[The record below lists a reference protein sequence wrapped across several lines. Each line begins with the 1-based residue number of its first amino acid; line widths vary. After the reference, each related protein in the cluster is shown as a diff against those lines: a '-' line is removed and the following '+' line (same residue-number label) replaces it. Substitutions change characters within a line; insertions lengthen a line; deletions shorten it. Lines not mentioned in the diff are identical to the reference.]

1 MLDVTERLSAAEID
15 DYRDRFERHL
25 AQTVPGRK
33 EFVVAGAEGCTV
45 ESAEGVRYLD
55 MTSGIGVV
63 NVGHNHPAVVQAIVE
78 QASRYSHV
86 NVYGRFVVPEQVELV
101 ERLLSVAGDGF
112 ETAYLTST
120 GAEST
125 ECALKLAR
133 KSTGRPGFVAF
144 ERSYH
149 GRTLGAL
156 SVSWREEWRRPF
168 EPLLDEV
175 RFAPY
180 DDLAAAIAL
189 IDETTAAVIVEPV
202 QGEGGIRVPSP
213 GFLPGLR
220 ARCDEVGALLIVD
233 EVQGGMGRSGKWF
246 AHQHF
251 DVRPDII
258 TMAKATGGGLPLG
271 AVLASRELFETF
283 VDPPL
288 SHLTTMGGNPVA
300 CAAGIAAFDVI
311 ADGLLDHVDAAGEYL
326 RTALRGLQEQFPDLL
341 VDVRGVGL
349 WCAIELSVDAN
360 PVVARMQQLGVLV
373 GSVLNQSGTVRIM
386 PPLVITFEQL
396 DQFVGVLRTVLTEC
410 TPGADDVTAA
420 ADGVAT

>member
-1 MLDVTERLSAAEID
+1 MLDTTATFSDEEQE
-15 DYRDRFERHL
+15 DYRDRFADRL

-33 EFVVAGAEGCTV
+33 EFVVAAAEGCILK
-45 ESAEGVRYLD
+45 SADGRLYLD

-63 NVGHNHPAVVQAIVE
+63 NVGHNHPAVVAAIVE
-78 QASRYSHV
+78 QVSRYTHV

-101 ERLLSVAGDGF
+101 ERLVSVAGPGF

-133 KSTGRPGFVAF
+133 KATGRPKFVAF

-175 RFAPY
+175 AFAPY
-180 DDLAAAIAL
+180 DDLVAAVET
-189 IDETTAAVIVEPV
+189 IDDRTAAVIVEPI
-202 QGEGGIRVPSP
+202 QGEGGIRVPSDD
-213 GFLPGLR
+213 FLPGLR
-220 ARCDEVGALLIVD
+220 ARCDEVGALLIID
-233 EVQGGMGRSGKWF
+233 EVQGGMGRSGRWF
-246 AHQHF
+246 AHQHW
-251 DVRPDII
+251 DVQPDII

-271 AVLASRELFETF
+271 AVLASHELFQTF

-311 ADGLLDHVDAAGEYL
+311 ADGLLDHVEVAGKHL
-326 RTALRGLQEQFPDLL
+326 RAELWSLAEAHPDLL
-341 VDVRGVGL
+341 VDVRGRGL
-349 WCAIELSVDAN
+349 WCAIELRVDAN
-360 PVVARMQQLGVLV
+360 PVVARMQELGVLV

-386 PPLVITFEQL
+386 PPLVITLEEIDRFVAVLQQVL
-396 DQFVGVLRTVLTEC
+396 DE
-410 TPGADDVTAA
+410 
-420 ADGVAT
+420 VAR